1 MNQNNGRS
9 NLRDCSNAYIV
20 VTGTITAEGDNDFK
34 KRNKKLTFKNHATF
48 RSTIY
53 NLIEYSSNYFE
64 TNRKFMVLL

>member
-34 KRNKKLTFKNHATF
+34 KRNKN
-48 RSTIY
+48 
-53 NLIEYSSNYFE
+53 
-64 TNRKFMVLL
+64 